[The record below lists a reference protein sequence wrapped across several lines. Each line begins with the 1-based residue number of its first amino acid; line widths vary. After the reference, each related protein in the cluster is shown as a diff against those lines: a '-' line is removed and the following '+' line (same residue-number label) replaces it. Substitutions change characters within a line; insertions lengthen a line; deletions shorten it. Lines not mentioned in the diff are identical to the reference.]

1 MNSSQVP
8 LLLEIRKNDPL
19 FDVKCTFYRRDLS
32 VPQRR
37 VRVCVS
43 DNENTKLLLAL
54 LRVIE
59 ADRYYTTKY
68 ALLMLCSDC
77 VTTISLFYHCM
88 HTGMTS
94 TCW

>member
-1 MNSSQVP
+1 VP
-8 LLLEIRKNDPL
+8 VLLEMRRTDPL
-19 FDVKCTFYRRDLS
+19 FDVKCAFYRRDLS

-59 ADRYYTTKY
+59 ADR
-68 ALLMLCSDC
+68 
-77 VTTISLFYHCM
+77 
-88 HTGMTS
+88 
-94 TCW
+94 

>member
-59 ADRYYTTKY
+59 ADRYFTT
-68 ALLMLCSDC
+68 
-77 VTTISLFYHCM
+77 
-88 HTGMTS
+88 
-94 TCW
+94 